1 MNTVNKNNFNET
13 MKGYIIRAC
22 KIANENEK
30 IFDNEIVD
38 KLMNSIHWSIDE
50 MTMEDARSEYEKYR
64 EGKINFNK

>member
-1 MNTVNKNNFNET
+1 MNTVNQNNFNET

-22 KIANENEK
+22 KIANENKK

-38 KLMNSIHWSIDE
+38 KLMNGIHWSIDE
-50 MTMEDARSEYEKYR
+50 MTMEDARVEYEKYR